1 MLFASLLHPVTER
14 IDPSDKNQLLEFL
27 RDLKP
32 DKRFDKPLKLAMN
45 LHEFEPKNREETF
58 RETYKAFTER
68 LQKRAQLAGDH
79 QASEV
84 KEANPLVALQA
95 APGGGKSYFLDLLA
109 QLRKEDIQQYCN
121 AQMPQK
127 EKEKENEHQENEKE
141 GNDDKGKEKE
151 KAEGET
157 IEGYFRQMRDI
168 LSHSIPICVSFNG
181 KSPITDQEHKQQDML
196 GRLTLRM
203 LHSYFFSDLPF
214 TQFVTKCY
222 SEMTSLPAF
231 EDALQ
236 CIRNHW
242 ESLGKTGSSILLC
255 VDELIRAA
263 ADLTPAEPKS
273 PLSPEGI
280 QKLVGLL
287 HQACATLDKQG
298 PEKLNLVVTTLDVAP
313 IVGATTGS
321 QRPVKWIP
329 LPPLTQCSAEA
340 LFVPLLRKVP
350 AVRRRELQLCI
361 ADCAGH
367 PRTLESLFTILK
379 ESRVYLEHAKL
390 PLILEQLSNQHALQ
404 LSAHGAPFEVVEV
417 S

>member
-1 MLFASLLHPVTER
+1 LLFASLLHPVTER

-313 IVGATTGS
+313 IIGATT
-321 QRPVKWIP
+321 
-329 LPPLTQCSAEA
+329 
-340 LFVPLLRKVP
+340 
-350 AVRRRELQLCI
+350 
-361 ADCAGH
+361 
-367 PRTLESLFTILK
+367 
-379 ESRVYLEHAKL
+379 
-390 PLILEQLSNQHALQ
+390 
-404 LSAHGAPFEVVEV
+404 
-417 S
+417 